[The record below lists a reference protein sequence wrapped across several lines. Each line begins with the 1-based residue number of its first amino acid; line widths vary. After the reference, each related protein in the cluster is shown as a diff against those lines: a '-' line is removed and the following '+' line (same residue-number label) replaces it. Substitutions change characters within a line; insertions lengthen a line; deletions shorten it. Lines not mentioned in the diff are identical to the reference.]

1 MTSAFSIRAIF
12 PVRAFRPVKA
22 LCLGALF
29 ISGLMWAGAS
39 SAQSIDNYRAENEIR
54 LMEME
59 NQLRRVTGQYEE
71 AMFRLTQVN
80 RRLERSLED
89 MEFRLGELEQR
100 LAQAGIAPAE
110 TPVGDNA
117 VGGDGAGDSP
127 VDEAAASDNAVAPT
141 SDETVPPSSSDAAD
155 TMLIDGKPV
164 NILRTPDQA
173 AAAGVVPVPP
183 GAAGANPET
192 SPALF
197 VEGDTPEQQYEAAF
211 AHLRRNELDKAE
223 GAFRGFL
230 VLHPDHQLASNAQYW
245 LGKTYFAQGDYG
257 NATREFLEGYE
268 KYGDGDKA
276 PDTLLHLGLSLGEL
290 GQNEDACAAF
300 SELSAR
306 YPNADATIAQRATS
320 AEQAVGC
327 S

>member
-1 MTSAFSIRAIF
+1 MLWSA
-12 PVRAFRPVKA
+12 
-22 LCLGALF
+22 
-29 ISGLMWAGAS
+29 AS
-39 SAQSIDNYRAENEIR
+39 TAQTIDTYRAENEIR

-89 MEFRLGELEQR
+89 MEFRLNELEQR
-100 LAQAGIAPAE
+100 LATAGIAPAE
-110 TPVGDNA
+110 IGT
-117 VGGDGAGDSP
+117 
-127 VDEAAASDNAVAPT
+127 
-141 SDETVPPSSSDAAD
+141 SSDAVASRAAEAAPAGSPSVDTAADKAAPVGAAGD

-164 NILRTPDQA
+164 NILRTPEQA
-173 AAAGVVPVPP
+173 AAAGVASVPP
-183 GAAGANPET
+183 AGAAANPET

-197 VEGDTPEQQYEAAF
+197 VEGDTPEQQYETAF
-211 AHLRRNELDKAE
+211 AHLRRNDLEKAE

-230 VLHPDHQLASNAQYW
+230 ALHPGHELAPNAKYW
-245 LGKTYFAQGDYG
+245 LGKTYFARGDYDR
-257 NATREFLEGYE
+257 ATREFLEGYE
-268 KYGDGDKA
+268 SFGDAEKA

-290 GQNEDACAAF
+290 GQSEDACAAF

-306 YPNADATIAQRATS
+306 YPNADASITQRATT